1 MNAKQMCRAR
11 LSSFVFS
18 IPKTRLLEMRQI
30 TISIFARHVSFS
42 SLSLSLFTSL
52 LAIGPALK
60 QTSKWLVHWLCTR
73 TFWGVWT
80 WNFTFKIKREGGGR
94 HNLISLRA
102 IHPVHVD
109 GNRFIVMRVEI
120 ENRLIQIL
128 SDATLSNWY
137 TFQFGK

>member
-1 MNAKQMCRAR
+1 MSRPSLFVRVFYPEDSVAGNAPNNYLDLRPPC
-11 LSSFVFS
+11 L
-18 IPKTRLLEMRQI
+18 ILI
-30 TISIFARHVSFS
+30 